1 MNLNIRLLNTACLVL
16 KLICAPCR
24 LAETFTGKLGPVDIR
39 WSAIVGVSHI
49 ISYQLA
55 AQALMLKNYASWL
68 AIRDD
73 AFTSLSNLIGATT
86 Y

>member
-1 MNLNIRLLNTACLVL
+1 MRPADLPRLS
-16 KLICAPCR
+16 P
-24 LAETFTGKLGPVDIR
+24 GKLGPVDIR